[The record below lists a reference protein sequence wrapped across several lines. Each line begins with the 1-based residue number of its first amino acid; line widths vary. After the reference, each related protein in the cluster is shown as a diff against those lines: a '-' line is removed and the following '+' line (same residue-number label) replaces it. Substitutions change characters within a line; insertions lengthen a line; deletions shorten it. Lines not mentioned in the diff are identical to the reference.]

1 MADLKTMM
9 NDEIRRLARKEI
21 KAAVGPL
28 LQTVAAQKKLIAEL
42 VKRVKVLEGFA
53 PQAPA
58 PEVTEESEAAAAALA
73 KLRIS
78 ADGIRKI
85 REKRGLTQLQMARL
99 LDVNQFTISNWEQGK
114 NKPRRSQKECL
125 AAIRK
130 MGKREFLALAQS
142 KIPDFKAKSK
152 NVHAHRRVGLTPKA
166 AAAARKAQQEAA
178 QA

>member
-1 MADLKTMM
+1 MADLKSMM

-21 KAAVGPL
+21 KAAVLPL
-28 LQTVAAQKKLIAEL
+28 QQTVAAQKKIIAEL

-53 PQAPA
+53 PQPIA
-58 PEVTEESEAAAAALA
+58 PEVTEKSEAESAAIA

-78 ADGIRKI
+78 ADAIRKI

-114 NKPRRSQKECL
+114 NKPRRGQKESL
-125 AAIRK
+125 AALRK

-152 NVHAHRRVGLTPKA
+152 GIHAHRRVGLTPKA
-166 AAAARKAQQEAA
+166 KAEAEK

>member
-1 MADLKTMM
+1 M
-9 NDEIRRLARKEI
+9 NI
-21 KAAVGPL
+21 AAVFQRYSVLSVLPPEVL
-28 LQTVAAQKKLIAEL
+28 VVSIA
-42 VKRVKVLEGFA
+42 RYFA
-53 PQAPA
+53 PKSAAPA
-58 PEVTEESEAAAAALA
+58 IAKESEVDAAAVA

-78 ADGIRKI
+78 ADAIRKI

-125 AAIRK
+125 AALRK

-152 NVHAHRRVGLTPKA
+152 GVRAHRRVGLTPKA
-166 AAAARKAQQEAA
+166 KAEK

>member
-9 NDEIRRLARKEI
+9 NDEIRRLARKEV
-21 KAAVGPL
+21 KAAVQPL
-28 LQTVAAQKKLIAEL
+28 QQTVAAQKKLIAEL
-42 VKRVKVLEGFA
+42 TKRVKVLEGFA
-53 PQAPA
+53 PQAPKA
-58 PEVTEESEAAAAALA
+58 EVTPETEAAAAALD

-85 REKRGLTQLQMARL
+85 REKRGLTQFQMARL

-125 AAIRK
+125 VALRK

-142 KIPDFKAKSK
+142 KIPDFKVKSK

-166 AAAARKAQQEAA
+166 AAAARKAQQA
-178 QA
+178 

>member
-1 MADLKTMM
+1 MADLKSMM

-21 KAAVGPL
+21 KAAVLPL
-28 LQTVAAQKKLIAEL
+28 QQTVAAQKKIIAEL
-42 VKRVKVLEGFA
+42 AKRVKVLEGFA
-53 PQAPA
+53 PQPIAS
-58 PEVTEESEAAAAALA
+58 EITKESEADAAAIA

-78 ADGIRKI
+78 ADAIRKI

-125 AAIRK
+125 AALRK

-152 NVHAHRRVGLTPKA
+152 GVRAHRRVGVTPKA
-166 AAAARKAQQEAA
+166 KAEK

>member
-28 LQTVAAQKKLIAEL
+28 QQTVAAQKKLIAEL

-53 PQAPA
+53 PQTSA
-58 PEVTEESEAAAAALA
+58 PEVAEVSEAAAAAIA

-85 REKRGLTQLQMARL
+85 REKRGLTQFQMARL

-125 AAIRK
+125 VALRK

-166 AAAARKAQQEAA
+166 AAAARKAQQA
-178 QA
+178 

>member
-28 LQTVAAQKKLIAEL
+28 QQTVAAQKKLIAEL

-53 PQAPA
+53 PQAAA
-58 PEVTEESEAAAAALA
+58 PEVTEESEAAAAAIA

-125 AAIRK
+125 VALRK

-152 NVHAHRRVGLTPKA
+152 SVRAHRRVGVTPKA
-166 AAAARKAQQEAA
+166 KAEK